1 MKNKIKYA
9 ALNLSISTMLV
20 MWLMSV
26 GVFAEGRIHRAV
38 PLAVGLGLTWLIH
51 RAWQESVRMER
62 LIRQQHRARQIARR
76 ARQMAVQSTPTK
88 ETLRVA

>member
-9 ALNLSISTMLV
+9 ALNLSIPTMLV

-26 GVFAEGRIHRAV
+26 GAFAQGSIHRAV
-38 PLAVGLGLTWLIH
+38 PLAAGLGLTWLIH
-51 RAWQESVRMER
+51 RAWQESLRLEQ
-62 LIRQQHRARQIARR
+62 LIRQQNAARQIARR
-76 ARQMAVQSTPTK
+76 ARRMAVQPTPTE